1 MSEVPETEYSPEG
14 ILLNPALPDDFFN
27 TPNGER
33 TAEEISEWWDIPI
46 ILTEKNHDS
55 VRYDV
60 WCLDGGAWDRPTLHG
75 QSDSIAGADKIAVA
89 LLEEQQ
95 PAYSPEI

>member
-1 MSEVPETEYSPEG
+1 MSKEPEYSPEG
-14 ILLNPALPDDFFN
+14 ILINPVLPEDFFN

-33 TAEEISEWWDIPI
+33 SPEEIIEGWDIPI
-46 ILTEKNHDS
+46 ILTEKNDNS

-75 QSDSIAGADKIAVA
+75 QSETLAGADKIAVE
-89 LLEEQQ
+89 LLEQQ

>member
-1 MSEVPETEYSPEG
+1 MSKEPEYSPEG
-14 ILLNPALPDDFFN
+14 ILINPVLPEDFFN

-33 TAEEISEWWDIPI
+33 SPEEISEWWDIPL
-46 ILTEKNHDS
+46 ILTEQNEAWEDG

-75 QSDSIAGADKIAVA
+75 QSESLTGADKIAWE
-89 LLEEQQ
+89 LLEKQ